1 MKTGGKRHALGR
13 SFFEP
18 TVLSGVTQQMKIA
31 KEETF
36 GPVAAVFRFKT
47 EEEAIR
53 YANDTEFG
61 LASYFYARDV
71 GRIFRVAE
79 GLEYG
84 IVGVNAGVISTEVA
98 PFGGMK
104 HSGIGR
110 EGSRH
115 GIEEFTELK
124 YVMLG
129 GLEHVS
135 DHQKR
140 AAAEAALE
148 LVRPGMRLGL
158 GTGSTAAH
166 FVELLGMRV
175 KAGLDVVGVPTSE
188 ATRGL
193 AKHAGIP
200 LTTLEETP
208 ELDLTVDGAD
218 ELDPELRLIKG
229 GGAALLREKIVAY
242 ASKRMVVIADGSKKV
257 AVLGAFPLPVEV
269 IQFGLEATRRA
280 VIRAVENAGCRG
292 EIKLRLRPDGHAL
305 VTDFGPLHPRRLPGP
320 DSGSRGIGE
329 WTGCGSWG
337 SGARSVYWSC
347 Q

>member
-1 MKTGGKRHALGR
+1 
-13 SFFEP
+13 
-18 TVLSGVTQQMKIA
+18 
-31 KEETF
+31 
-36 GPVAAVFRFKT
+36 
-47 EEEAIR
+47 
-53 YANDTEFG
+53 
-61 LASYFYARDV
+61 
-71 GRIFRVAE
+71 
-79 GLEYG
+79 
-84 IVGVNAGVISTEVA
+84 
-98 PFGGMK
+98 
-104 HSGIGR
+104 
-110 EGSRH
+110 
-115 GIEEFTELK
+115 
-124 YVMLG
+124 
-129 GLEHVS
+129 VS

-166 FVELLGMRV
+166 FVELLGVRV

-257 AVLGAFPLPVEV
+257 AVLGAFPLPIEV

-280 VIRAVENAGCRG
+280 VVRAVENAGCRG
-292 EIKLRLRPDGHAL
+292 AIKLRLRPDGHAL
-305 VTDFGPLHPRRLPGP
+305 VTDSGHFILDASLGRIPAPEALANGLAAVPGVVEHGLFIGLASDAFIAGP
-320 DSGSRGIGE
+320 SGVEHI
-329 WTGCGSWG
+329 
-337 SGARSVYWSC
+337 ARSSS
-347 Q
+347 

>member
-1 MKTGGKRHALGR
+1 M
-13 SFFEP
+13 
-18 TVLSGVTQQMKIA
+18 
-31 KEETF
+31 
-36 GPVAAVFRFKT
+36 
-47 EEEAIR
+47 
-53 YANDTEFG
+53 
-61 LASYFYARDV
+61 
-71 GRIFRVAE
+71 
-79 GLEYG
+79 
-84 IVGVNAGVISTEVA
+84 
-98 PFGGMK
+98 
-104 HSGIGR
+104 
-110 EGSRH
+110 
-115 GIEEFTELK
+115 
-124 YVMLG
+124 
-129 GLEHVS
+129 S

-166 FVELLGMRV
+166 FVELLGARV

-257 AVLGAFPLPVEV
+257 AVLGAFPLPIEV

-280 VIRAVENAGCRG
+280 VARVVENAGCRG

-305 VTDFGPLHPRRLPGP
+305 VTDSGHFILDASLGRIPAPEALANGLAAVPGVVEHGLFIGLASDAFIAGP
-320 DSGSRGIGE
+320 SGVEHI
-329 WTGCGSWG
+329 
-337 SGARSVYWSC
+337 ARSSP
-347 Q
+347 